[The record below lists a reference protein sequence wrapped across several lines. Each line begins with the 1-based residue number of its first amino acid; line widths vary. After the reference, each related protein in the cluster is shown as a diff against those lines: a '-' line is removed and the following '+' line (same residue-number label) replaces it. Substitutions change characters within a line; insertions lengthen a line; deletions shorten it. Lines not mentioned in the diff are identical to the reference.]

1 MVLPWL
7 LTATVASSQCCLL
20 CCCCAVIKLCGRHS
34 QSRDNALALALERS
48 QAALLSCDMLVKW
61 QSCSRI
67 LRIFH
72 VLVESVATA
81 MTSQKWHTLT
91 SDKQSF
97 SPSGV
102 VAQVFP
108 VRGVRAHLSEHFQPW
123 EMSCRQWTLRP
134 GRRWKSEQQ
143 LPWNVQ
149 HRHGMPGAM
158 QSFTT
163 VWCRVCL
170 PSACGIRVSLRWIR
184 WPSSPRSS
192 WPRVPE
198 ADKAQLWGAQQLD
211 AENRAATQL
220 ANSTFESWGR
230 LERCVQEDE
239 HTKFWDI
246 LSIQLSLQIY
256 FDYIIYYIIY
266 ITYYIIYIAIY
277 IIVVNI
283 FSIIFLDHFP
293 CLLWFKFQ
301 RLSRVEISRP
311 WPLPHSPIA
320 HHPARTVSLT
330 KLVVRVTPRYQIK
343 TCIDCKAHIQT
354 QLIRLTIALW
364 DQDSLLDSQ
373 TETGLNQRFRR
384 KWRKH
389 KKAICAGPHW
399 SPSAWAWWSTAE
411 SCRARGRGRTWA
423 RLSVRHVPR
432 YQSLSSIYFDLEFTV
447 YYFMFVC
454 CYTKLLW
461 LLCQLFIIC
470 LYCGVLQNSLC
481 SPRHTAP
488 FGSDGRSWGWPCWW
502 RDLRRGDR
510 RKNVWHRLGVCP

>member
-1 MVLPWL
+1 MVLPWGL

-20 CCCCAVIKLCGRHS
+20 CCCCAGIKLCGRQS

-67 LRIFH
+67 LRTFH

-81 MTSQKWHTLT
+81 MTSQKWQTLT

-102 VAQVFP
+102 VAQIFP

-123 EMSCRQWTLRP
+123 EMFCHQSTLRP

-192 WPRVPE
+192 WPRV
-198 ADKAQLWGAQQLD
+198 KASEVHRGSWMPRTELHSWQIPPK
-211 AENRAATQL
+211 
-220 ANSTFESWGR
+220 ESWGR

-256 FDYIIYYIIY
+256 FDYIVIYNYII
-266 ITYYIIYIAIY
+266 IIYN
-277 IIVVNI
+277 II
-283 FSIIFLDHFP
+283 
-293 CLLWFKFQ
+293 
-301 RLSRVEISRP
+301 
-311 WPLPHSPIA
+311 
-320 HHPARTVSLT
+320 
-330 KLVVRVTPRYQIK
+330 
-343 TCIDCKAHIQT
+343 
-354 QLIRLTIALW
+354 
-364 DQDSLLDSQ
+364 
-373 TETGLNQRFRR
+373 
-384 KWRKH
+384 
-389 KKAICAGPHW
+389 
-399 SPSAWAWWSTAE
+399 
-411 SCRARGRGRTWA
+411 
-423 RLSVRHVPR
+423 
-432 YQSLSSIYFDLEFTV
+432 
-447 YYFMFVC
+447 
-454 CYTKLLW
+454 
-461 LLCQLFIIC
+461 
-470 LYCGVLQNSLC
+470 
-481 SPRHTAP
+481 
-488 FGSDGRSWGWPCWW
+488 
-502 RDLRRGDR
+502 
-510 RKNVWHRLGVCP
+510 